1 MIVKDASSSFDF
13 DNFRAT
19 SSTCTASVVGID
31 SDSCSLSMRCSTKL
45 DGTDDIAIDGTDD
58 IAIDGTTTGGGG
70 TADNGG
76 VTTGNT
82 STGHGVDFFVFLV
95 VSGST
100 SVCDNS
106 STCH

>member
-1 MIVKDASSSFDF
+1 M
-13 DNFRAT
+13 
-19 SSTCTASVVGID
+19 VGID
-31 SDSCSLSMRCSTKL
+31 SDLCSLSMRCSTEL
-45 DGTDDIAIDGTDD
+45 DGTDDIAT
-58 IAIDGTTTGGGG
+58 DGTTTGGGG

-76 VTTGNT
+76 VTTGTT
-82 STGHGVDFFVFLV
+82 STGRGVDFFVFLT

>member
-1 MIVKDASSSFDF
+1 MIVKDASSSFNF

-19 SSTCTASVVGID
+19 SLTCTTSVVGID
-31 SDSCSLSMRCSTKL
+31 SYSCSLRMRCSTEL
-45 DGTDDIAIDGTDD
+45 DGTDDIAS
-58 IAIDGTTTGGGG
+58 DGTTTGGGG

-82 STGHGVDFFVFLV
+82 STGHGVDFFVFLI